1 MSKDDFFRNGLPPP
15 AYCLSER
22 SPSLDEL
29 FEAHASRQ
37 CEPFGL
43 VSGEMD
49 SLDNEIARALGSDHP
64 MLQRL
69 ASLLFDAAGKR
80 VRPTLVFLMSQ
91 ALLAGT
97 KPLTPAQR
105 AHEEALSAAA
115 AAAADPNSSS
125 ASSFLPPQPID
136 VQLDSCSAEASLS
149 ASASASSTASLTSPG
164 ASPFF
169 PPPNPEDA
177 PYQLSQSY
185 QAYDSAWMSRRR
197 DGITEA
203 QRRLAEIT
211 EMVHTASLLH
221 DDVIDEALTRRGAPS
236 ANSVF
241 GNKVAVLG
249 GDFLLARASVSLARL
264 RHPIVVELISTVIEH
279 LVKGEIMQL
288 KPSWTC
294 ATNNSSM
301 RSSAAEV
308 RAAEEACDRPRVRGF
323 SALTPD
329 SSSAT
334 PSSLAFRADLVHY
347 LTKSYYKTASLL
359 ANSCRS
365 AALLGAHDARAQ
377 ALAYEFGKQLG
388 LCFQVVDDLLDARA
402 SAAAAAASSSLTSS
416 AAAAVLQQLG
426 KPANDLESGA
436 TTAPLLFALR
446 AFPDEA
452 LPILSRRGRAVGDAD
467 TMRSLVAKS
476 RAIEQTQRLAEECAE
491 AALAALL
498 QLQPS
503 KAQSALVQLV
513 HKVLTRQK

>member
-1 MSKDDFFRNGLPPP
+1 MS
-15 AYCLSER
+15 
-22 SPSLDEL
+22 
-29 FEAHASRQ
+29 
-37 CEPFGL
+37 
-43 VSGEMD
+43 
-49 SLDNEIARALGSDHP
+49 
-64 MLQRL
+64 
-69 ASLLFDAAGKR
+69 
-80 VRPTLVFLMSQ
+80 
-91 ALLAGT
+91 
-97 KPLTPAQR
+97 
-105 AHEEALSAAA
+105 
-115 AAAADPNSSS
+115 
-125 ASSFLPPQPID
+125 
-136 VQLDSCSAEASLS
+136 
-149 ASASASSTASLTSPG
+149 SLTSPG
-164 ASPFF
+164 ASAFF

-294 ATNNSSM
+294 ATNSST

-402 SAAAAAASSSLTSS
+402 SAAAAASSLSSS

-452 LPILSRRGRAVGDAD
+452 LPILSRRGRAEGDAD